1 MLAYYLKKL
10 IKQRMKHIRNILNSR
25 SKTDGNFFVS
35 IQKILGFK
43 PKNLNVYKTA
53 FTHRSMN
60 IKDASGHAIN
70 YERLEFLGDAML
82 GSVIASHLFIEVPS
96 GDEGYLTKMRSKVVS
111 REHLNELGKELGL
124 IKHIESK
131 IPKGQFGDNIH
142 GNLFEALVGAIFLDR
157 GYKYCE
163 KFVYNRVIIPY
174 VDIEQLEGKVISY
187 KSLLI
192 EWCQK
197 EKKTFEYDVYDDT
210 GNDDI
215 RHFAV
220 KLSIDKKVVAKARAT
235 SKKKAEEKAS
245 KRAFFVFQKQISK
258 TLSD

>member
-1 MLAYYLKKL
+1 
-10 IKQRMKHIRNILNSR
+10 MKNIRNILNSR
-25 SKTDGNFFVS
+25 FKRNGNFFMELNR
-35 IQKILGFK
+35 ILGFK
-43 PKNLNVYKTA
+43 PKDEKFYKKA

-60 IKDASGHAIN
+60 IKDSQGNAIN

-82 GSVIASHLFIEVPS
+82 SAVIASHLYLEVPS

-111 REHLNELGKELGL
+111 REHLNELGKELKL
-124 IKHIESK
+124 IALVESK
-131 IPKGQFGDNIH
+131 IPAGQFGDNIH

-163 KFVYNRVIIPY
+163 KFIYKRVILPY
-174 VDIEQLEGKVISY
+174 VDIETLEGKVISY

-197 EKKTFEYDVYDDT
+197 EKKTFNYNVYDDT
-210 GNDDI
+210 GNDEV
-215 RHFAV
+215 RHFSV
-220 KLSIDKKVVAKARAT
+220 KLSIDDKVIAKARAT

-245 KRAFFVFQKQISK
+245 KRAFFVFQSK
-258 TLSD
+258 MTKLS